1 LKIVTSPGAP
11 AYLTVD
17 QYENTLAFLT
27 PGSPIVTSNGSSN
40 AIVWLLVANV
50 TRSQSLVGPGV
61 PQPILYAFDA
71 STLQLLFT
79 STTGQLNVGGKYNT
93 PAVARGVVFVG
104 TDRIQ
109 AFGLRS
115 NVPPTVTITSPA
127 NNASFPAPATITIT
141 ASASDPDDSI
151 AKVDFYSGTT
161 LIGTSTTAP
170 YSVQWPDVPA
180 GNYRLTATATDS
192 RGAATTSSPVNVVVT
207 SAHVI
212 GINAGGPAVGSYVA
226 DTDFSGG
233 TVSRGTTHTIDLGG
247 VTNPAPMAVYQSGR
261 YGNFSY
267 VIPNLV
273 PGHSYTV
280 RLHFAEYI
288 YGAAGK
294 RTFNVAINGAR
305 VLSNFDIFVA
315 AGGEFKAIIKS
326 FAATADP
333 AGGITIR
340 FSRIVDNSIVQGIE
354 IM

>member
-1 LKIVTSPGAP
+1 
-11 AYLTVD
+11 
-17 QYENTLAFLT
+17 
-27 PGSPIVTSNGSSN
+27 
-40 AIVWLLVANV
+40 
-50 TRSQSLVGPGV
+50 V

-141 ASASDPDDSI
+141 ASVSDPDDSI

-170 YSVQWPDVPA
+170 YSVQWPDVP
-180 GNYRLTATATDS
+180 
-192 RGAATTSSPVNVVVT
+192 AATTSSPVNVVVT

-326 FAATADP
+326 SAATADP